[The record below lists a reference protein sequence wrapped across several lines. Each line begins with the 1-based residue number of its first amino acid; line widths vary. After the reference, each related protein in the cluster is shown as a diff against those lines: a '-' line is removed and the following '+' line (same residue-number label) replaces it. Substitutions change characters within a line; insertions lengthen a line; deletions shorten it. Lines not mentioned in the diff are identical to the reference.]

1 MADAYALLWLPF
13 VVSVVLVAIHAYL
26 GLHVLTRNIVF
37 VDLALA
43 QIAALGATVAF
54 MLGHPV
60 SSPGSYGY
68 SLLFTL
74 GAAVLLAST
83 RSWSARVPQ
92 EALIGVVYVV
102 AAAAA
107 FLLVDTAPQGTEH
120 IKQLLTGNILTTG
133 VMELAVVIPVYA
145 LIGAAL
151 WAARTRLARAQSG
164 WAGWAWDF
172 FFYACFGIVVT
183 SSVALAGVLLVF
195 SFLIIP
201 AAVGMLYADGAR
213 RLWIGWAVGVTASLA
228 GLIVSYAWDLPTG
241 STMVCTFGAALAI
254 AGLLRPLRDSEKRTL
269 AGRALRSAV
278 AVVVAGSG
286 AWLAIAPRAD
296 QPVVDILEYAVPGV
310 RGLYLTHGE
319 VQIHQD
325 ADQYAERYRL
335 EAEKLNDR
343 EARSR
348 WQGEVLS
355 DYEVRRISS
364 FLQSYNEMRKG
375 EEFVKREVR
384 SRARERM
391 RWWLGGLLILIA
403 CVIFP
408 WIGRTNPPPSQ
419 PYPLRKKACSA
430 PPPLQGQG

>member
-13 VVSVVLVAIHAYL
+13 LVSIVLVAIHAYL

-60 SSPGSYGY
+60 NSAGSYGY

-74 GAAVLLAST
+74 GAAVLLASS
-83 RSWSARVPQ
+83 RNWSARVPQ
-92 EALIGVVYVV
+92 EALIGVIYVV

-107 FLLVDTAPQGTEH
+107 FLLVDRAPQGTEH
-120 IKQLLTGNILTTG
+120 IKQVLTGNILTTG
-133 VMELAVVIPVYA
+133 INELAWVVPVYA
-145 LIGAAL
+145 IIGFAL
-151 WAARTRLARAQSG
+151 WTARKRLERTGSG

-201 AAVGMLYADGAR
+201 ASVGMLYADGAR
-213 RLWIGWAVGVTASLA
+213 RLWIAWALGVTASLA
-228 GLIVSYAWDLPTG
+228 GLIASYAWDLPTG
-241 STMVCTFGAALAI
+241 STMVCTFGVALAI
-254 AGLLRPLRDSEKRTL
+254 AGLLRPLANRERRTQ
-269 AGRALRSAV
+269 AGRAIRGAFAV
-278 AVVVAGSG
+278 LLAASG

-296 QPVVDILEYAVPGV
+296 QPLVDSFEYAVPAA
-310 RGLYLTHGE
+310 RRLYLTEGE
-319 VQIHQD
+319 VQIYKD
-325 ADQYAERYRL
+325 ADEYAERYRL
-335 EAEKLNDR
+335 EADRLNDR
-343 EARSR
+343 EAKSR
-348 WQGEVLS
+348 WQGEALS
-355 DYEVRRISS
+355 DFEVRRISS

-384 SRARERM
+384 SRARVRT
-391 RWWLGGLLILIA
+391 RWWLGGVLILVGCGA
-403 CVIFP
+403 FP
-408 WIGRTNPPPSQ
+408 WRS
-419 PYPLRKKACSA
+419 RKRVT
-430 PPPLQGQG
+430 G